1 MSLIALA
8 TIIVVTLWVSWSHLS
23 ASSRLKPS
31 RVLVFVF
38 EFEFEFE
45 FECMS
50 MRLAS

>member
-31 RVLVFVF
+31 QVLVF